1 MSQQK
6 SAYFLIAV
14 SFVLGMIATT
24 SISGCDSG
32 TKSDAAKSG
41 PPKSSL
47 DGEGSSQIKLDKP
60 LDSSGSAPA
69 TGAPAADAPAAES
82 PAAAPPTDAPAA
94 EQPAAAAPA
103 GDAPAAPPA
112 PAAGGN

>member
-32 TKSDAAKSG
+32 NKGDAAKSSQ
-41 PPKSSL
+41 PKSSL

-60 LDSSGSAPA
+60 LDASGTAPA
-69 TGAPAADAPAAES
+69 TESAAAES
-82 PAAAPPTDAPAA
+82 PAATPPADAPAA
-94 EQPAAAAPA
+94 DQPAPAAPA

-112 PAAGGN
+112 PAAGGK